1 MKRFTSTLLALAT
14 SFALLMGVSL
24 APANAATAPAKSIVK
39 VAKIKSTN
47 ATKHG
52 VPLEKNGRVKFS
64 QKVGVKI
71 STKKALATAKKTAK
85 KYHTSVGFEQDIMG
99 CEVAYPAKK
108 SRATDLK
115 YSDCVNVTI
124 RFHKMYI

>member
-1 MKRFTSTLLALAT
+1 MKRSTSTLLALAT

-24 APANAATAPAKSIVK
+24 TPANAASAPAKSIVK
-39 VAKIKSTN
+39 V
-47 ATKHG
+47 TKHG